1 MDKLVE
7 KCEEDIVYSATL
19 YDYGFNRKVCKSCMW
34 FAILL
39 IIEFVLIISV
49 VCWTPSSSL
58 NGPIKQG
65 LSVLLSVLPSV
76 QVFLG
81 IVSLVY
87 SEFWH
92 GARNPFEVVHDR
104 ARLSGKNCFAS
115 ELENGPKMCQKQG
128 FLNLLKN
135 LVIDFY

>member
-1 MDKLVE
+1 MIGKVRCDDGFAWNICTCECECEKSHDVGEYLDYAHCKYSKRLMDKLVE

-58 NGPIKQG
+58 NGPIK
-65 LSVLLSVLPSV
+65 
-76 QVFLG
+76 
-81 IVSLVY
+81 
-87 SEFWH
+87 
-92 GARNPFEVVHDR
+92 
-104 ARLSGKNCFAS
+104 
-115 ELENGPKMCQKQG
+115 
-128 FLNLLKN
+128 
-135 LVIDFY
+135 

>member
-1 MDKLVE
+1 MIGKVRCDDGFAWNICTCECECEKLHDVGEYLDYAHCKYSKRLMDKLVE

-58 NGPIKQG
+58 NGPIK
-65 LSVLLSVLPSV
+65 
-76 QVFLG
+76 
-81 IVSLVY
+81 
-87 SEFWH
+87 
-92 GARNPFEVVHDR
+92 
-104 ARLSGKNCFAS
+104 
-115 ELENGPKMCQKQG
+115 
-128 FLNLLKN
+128 
-135 LVIDFY
+135 